1 MKNTRFME
9 AMFSN
14 TDEELA
20 KQVDS
25 DIKSAQAGNVVDTDE
40 VKYERTGNGN
50 DVAITDKANGEV
62 TIAQK
67 SADEADTYDLIA
79 VPDEQLE
86 KYVHPSSDG
95 VTPGNQVGAPDEY
108 VKTHLDGRSVISPNL
123 PDGGLNP
130 DAGHERSVTEVDD
143 EHQDACPA
151 CGQSP
156 CVCGEEGREFSVT
169 SDNDAWQKIFSMP
182 QEFVDYLFSEVI
194 ESEETSKVGD
204 LKVEKL
210 ADEDNAV
217 IVTSESTGDQVKVK
231 LEGDEMEVTELN
243 SKSFSN
249 DEQFMPLFVI
259 GVQPYDHIIVDA
271 QEYGQESAEELKAQL
286 EEDGVEAVQIFDNQD
301 EAREYAINLLN
312 SLGANPA
319 AGDVDEPE
327 LQKEYSEAVGSVVYT
342 TSYRTDDSVLMS
354 RMFSEEA
361 LGVADTQDTVEDAIK
376 SGQETDMDGAIVIPV
391 DATNAIIQDGDEFTK
406 ATLNGED
413 MILENIDPEEAQA
426 ILGDSDIMEYE
437 AYDDDEDDDERDFSD
452 VYTDEYETKFFSE
465 YEDFTDYMERLFS
478 DESDQEHIEDAI
490 ENGEEIENETEIITP
505 VSATTAVVEDKET
518 GEFTKAVLDDG
529 TIDVHPIDKDE
540 AEDMIK
546 DIKVEDEVDDDEE
559 DDDEEDEKE
568 YSDVYT
574 DDTETRFFSGDEEF
588 TDYMERLFTGES
600 DQDVIEDAIEGGQQV
615 ENEEEIITPVN
626 RKTAVVEDKG
636 NGEFSKVTILND
648 DQINVHPISEDEADE
663 LTGDLVVDDEEEV
676 EPEQGEFSDVYTD
689 DTETRF
695 FSEDEDFTDY
705 MERLFTGEADEKL
718 IEDAIE
724 DGQQVENDGEVITP
738 VDSKTAVVEDKET
751 GEFTK
756 ATLSDDDIDVEPIS
770 EEEADE
776 LTEDLKVE
784 NTKEE
789 EDEKKF
795 SENNELLARFF
806 ADAGIQQAQPQ
817 QVVAAQPVAP
827 APAPAEQ
834 VVVDQNGNP
843 VDPNAVPV
851 EEGAPAPTVENI
863 EDKALA
869 AIQSIK
875 AAVEEGAAQ
884 IMEAK
889 AAPAPNAE
897 PQIQEAQFS
906 DFEYCDDDDD
916 QRTFSEND
924 TLISWLANK

>member
-1 MKNTRFME
+1 ME

-108 VKTHLDGRSVISPNL
+108 FKTHLDGRSVISPNL

-156 CVCGEEGREFSVT
+156 CECEEEGREFSVT

-312 SLGANPA
+312 NLGANPA

-327 LQKEYSEAVGSVVYT
+327 LQKEYSEAVGSTVYT

-437 AYDDDEDDDERDFSD
+437 AYDDDEDDYDDEEERDYSD
-452 VYTDEYETKFFSE
+452 IYTDEYGTKFFSE

-529 TIDVHPIDKDE
+529 TIDVHPIDKGE
-540 AEDMIK
+540 ANELIK

-559 DDDEEDEKE
+559 DEKE
-568 YSDVYT
+568 YSDIYT

-600 DQDVIEDAIEGGQQV
+600 DQDVIESAIEGGQQV
-615 ENEEEIITPVN
+615 ENEEEIITPVD

-676 EPEQGEFSDVYTD
+676 EPEQGEFSDIYTD
-689 DTETRF
+689 ETETRF
-695 FSEDEDFTDY
+695 FSEYEDFTDY
-705 MERLFTGEADEKL
+705 MERLFTGEADEEL
-718 IEDAIE
+718 IENAIE

-738 VDSKTAVVEDKET
+738 VDSKTAIVEDKKT

-756 ATLSDDDIDVEPIS
+756 AILSDDDIDVEPIS
-770 EEEADE
+770 EEEANE

-789 EDEKKF
+789 DDERKF

-817 QVVAAQPVAP
+817 QAVAAQPVA
-827 APAPAEQ
+827 AAPAEQ
-834 VVVDQNGNP
+834 AAVDPNAVP
-843 VDPNAVPV
+843 VDPNAVPA

-906 DFEYCDDDDD
+906 DFEYYDDDDD